1 MEFNTL
7 FFTDDII
14 NIIFE
19 KLSYHDKITFSHI
32 NQYTY
37 HNYHKASK
45 YLVFNHLNKD
55 YKLFKEWMK
64 RFTYTESEFKEL
76 GILCIRDIGA
86 VWDGS
91 IPGGYYDLRYIFELI
106 YAGLDYHNKEVKD
119 NIQQM
124 NLLVIM
130 STIKKCISFN
140 RFETV
145 HKINQ
150 EIMLRSLHRL
160 FNPICQ
166 ENSFWEYI

>member
-1 MEFNTL
+1 MEFNAL

-14 NIIFE
+14 DIIFE
-19 KLSYHDKITFSHI
+19 KSSYHDKITFSHI

-37 HNYHKASK
+37 QNYHKASK
-45 YLVFNHLNKD
+45 YSVFNHLNKD

-64 RFTYTESEFKEL
+64 RFTYTENELEQL
-76 GILCIRDIGA
+76 GIVCIRDIGT

-106 YAGLDYHNKEVKD
+106 FAGLDYHNKEVRD
-119 NIQQM
+119 SIQQM
-124 NLLVIM
+124 NLFVIM
-130 STIKKCISFN
+130 RTIKKCISFN

-160 FNPICQ
+160 FSPIYQ
-166 ENSFWEYI
+166 WNIHWEYI